1 VMELSQHHS
10 LDIHAGDLSISKMI
24 TPRFKYEAL
33 PPKVQ
38 VLKFLMQMP
47 IGEAMASQVSD

>member
-1 VMELSQHHS
+1 MELSQHHS